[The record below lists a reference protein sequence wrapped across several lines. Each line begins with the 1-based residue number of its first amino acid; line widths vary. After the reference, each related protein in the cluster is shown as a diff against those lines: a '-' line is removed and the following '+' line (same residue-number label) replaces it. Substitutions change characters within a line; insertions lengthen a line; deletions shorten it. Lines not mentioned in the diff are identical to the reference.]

1 MEKISLSQ
9 VGEKEQ
15 IFSSELTYQSPNG
28 LITYYLQGNVPLRQ
42 LTNQNLRLFL
52 DGEEV
57 LNDWDLYFIFVWL

>member
-42 LTNQNLRLFL
+42 LTNQNLRLF
-52 DGEEV
+52 
-57 LNDWDLYFIFVWL
+57 F